1 MKLRPRYWLTA
12 GTALTATALVT
23 ACSSS
28 SSQAPA
34 ATTSGPASTA
44 ASASAP
50 ASAASS
56 AAASQATS
64 PAAAGLALAQ
74 QTVAQL
80 EATTSSYP
88 VPLAG
93 VPGVSKLKGKTIYY
107 IPIVQAVPTFVVAAA
122 AMKQAL
128 AKAGLSLQ
136 VCDAQAQ
143 PAAAASCV
151 QQAVTAGAAG
161 IVLDAIPYGMAYN
174 ALGAASAKGIPILV
188 ADQLPDP
195 ASTPSTDKV
204 SYLPGAQG
212 QASDI
217 AWWTIADSGGKA
229 NGIIAEEIDNPSSIA
244 QVTDSL
250 AVYKKNCPGCVMT
263 VKRISA
269 TTTNLE
275 ASAASADL
283 LGDPGATYFYTEFED
298 SLQPTIQGIQQS
310 GKTSVSL
317 SVAAGTVNGLGLL
330 AGNSP
335 VKAVVVVDE
344 AYEGWALTDE
354 ILRMAT
360 GTAPVTETIPTRLF
374 TKQNIGTVQVT
385 VTAQASG
392 AWFGDDSFEGAFAN
406 RWGVG

>member
-1 MKLRPRYWLTA
+1 VP
-12 GTALTATALVT
+12 
-23 ACSSS
+23 
-28 SSQAPA
+28 
-34 ATTSGPASTA
+34 
-44 ASASAP
+44 SAS
-50 ASAASS
+50 
-56 AAASQATS
+56 
-64 PAAAGLALAQ
+64 
-74 QTVAQL
+74 
-80 EATTSSYP
+80 
-88 VPLAG
+88 
-93 VPGVSKLKGKTIYY
+93 VPGVPKLKGKTIYY

-128 AKAGLSLQ
+128 TRAGLGLQ

-143 PAAAASCV
+143 PAAAAACV

-174 ALGAASAKGIPILV
+174 ALNAAAAKGIPILV

-195 ASTPSTDKV
+195 ASTPNTDKV

-250 AVYKKNCPGCVMT
+250 AVYKQNCPDCVMT

-269 TTTNLE
+269 STTNLE

-283 LGDPGATYFYTEFED
+283 LGDPSATYFYTEFED

-374 TKQNIGTVQVT
+374 TKENIGTIEVT
-385 VTAQASG
+385 TAAQASG
-392 AWFGDDSFEGAFAN
+392 AWFGDNSFESTFASL
-406 RWGVG
+406 WGVS